1 MGGGQYQ
8 AKVDEDGSIQV
19 YPWSDVK

>member
-19 YPWSDVK
+19 YPWSDIK